1 MPWPSKVLSVGQDH
15 VGILHGGLWREPA
28 AVFSQRH
35 RAACQCRP
43 HGQFADHL
51 DLDVLDVEVLDL
63 DFNGFS
69 RPWGEQ
75 VMVVGCRHAAG
86 EQQFCQSRRRGKFK
100 VLRGR
105 SGLFEIE
112 RLESREQFRVCHW
125 RQGLAQRLVKR
136 VVVGVDDPKQQYM
149 LAGIE
154 HLIAGDGGDSCCG
167 YQLLGSGAGDDE
179 ATAANEIMAVN
190 TAKGFQGRGDRVRP
204 WVWVVP
210 WYQSLRGRGRGG
222 GGPKPGPKR
231 KQPAPSG
238 ASSVCPGQLIQVGPR

>member
-1 MPWPSKVLSVGQDH
+1 
-15 VGILHGGLWREPA
+15 
-28 AVFSQRH
+28 
-35 RAACQCRP
+35 
-43 HGQFADHL
+43 
-51 DLDVLDVEVLDL
+51 
-63 DFNGFS
+63 
-69 RPWGEQ
+69 
-75 VMVVGCRHAAG
+75 MVVGCRHAAG
-86 EQQFCQSRRRGKFK
+86 GQQFCQSRRRGKFK

-105 SGLFEIE
+105 SGSFKVE

-167 YQLLGSGAGDDE
+167 YQLLGSGAGDNE

-204 WVWVVP
+204 WVW
-210 WYQSLRGRGRGG
+210 SSHFGGG